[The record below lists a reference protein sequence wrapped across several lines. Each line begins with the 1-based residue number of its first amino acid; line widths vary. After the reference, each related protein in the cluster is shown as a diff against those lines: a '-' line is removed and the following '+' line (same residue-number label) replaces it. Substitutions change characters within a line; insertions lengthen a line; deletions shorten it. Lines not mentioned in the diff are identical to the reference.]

1 VSTGNSVTALAVE
14 TGAATAKR
22 ADLQPSCRPNQRWLW
37 LGYHLKQISMASTRT
52 LLLPLV
58 AIIIGTFMV
67 ILDTTVV
74 NVALPTLG
82 RVFATDLSVLQ
93 WVIGAYLLAQA
104 AVIPLSGWLSDRFGA
119 KRVYLTSLVLFTFG
133 SALCGFAQSGEML
146 IGTRV
151 LQGLGGGMLMPIG
164 MAVLYRLTPPDRRG
178 AVFGLFGLPVMVA
191 PALGPLLS
199 GYLLEFADWRLIF
212 LINVPIG
219 ALALLFGVR
228 ALPSIAAG
236 RAAGALDTLGIILG
250 PLAFVSLSFG
260 ISQSTQVGWTA
271 APTLAGI
278 GVGLLALLLFVWR
291 ELVTTDPVL
300 ELRVFASRDF
310 TLAILTQWAGFGAMF
325 GTFFL
330 VPLFLQQVRGYGS
343 FETGLFTLPQAVASG
358 VFMQVSGRAFD
369 RFGARPPVLLGTSLI
384 IGAMWLMSQLSG
396 STTGEDLRL
405 PLILMGAGMGS
416 MMMALN
422 THMLNTA
429 PRELVG
435 RVTSLTSAMQN
446 VVGSLAIATF
456 ATILQ
461 ARLPF
466 HISEAGIAAGG
477 QPSPAM
483 LADAAAFAF
492 GDVYRTALM
501 IVVVAWL
508 LVWTLRR
515 PQPAGAVIVGRRH
528 AENDQPRASVEREPL
543 LVGD

>member
-1 VSTGNSVTALAVE
+1 
-14 TGAATAKR
+14 
-22 ADLQPSCRPNQRWLW
+22 
-37 LGYHLKQISMASTRT
+37 MASARS

-82 RVFATDLSVLQ
+82 RVFATDIGLLQ
-93 WVIGAYLLAQA
+93 WVIGAYMLAQA
-104 AVIPLSGWLSDRFGA
+104 AVIPLSGWISDRFGA
-119 KRVYLTSLVLFTFG
+119 KRVYLTSLVLFTLG
-133 SALCGFAQSGEML
+133 SALCGLAQSGEML
-146 IGTRV
+146 IGTRI

-164 MAVLYRLTPPDRRG
+164 MAVLFRLTPPERRG
-178 AVFGLFGLPVMVA
+178 QIFGLFGLPLMVA

-219 ALALLFGVR
+219 VVALLF
-228 ALPSIAAG
+228 ALRTLPNISAG
-236 RAAGALDTLGIILG
+236 RAAGALDTLGVILG

-278 GVGLLALLLFVWR
+278 CVGLIALVLFIWR
-291 ELVTTDPVL
+291 ELAAADPVL
-300 ELRVFASRDF
+300 ELRVFRSRDF

-325 GTFFL
+325 GSFFL

-343 FETGLFTLPQAVASG
+343 FETGLFTLPQAVASAI
-358 VFMQVSGRAFD
+358 FMQISGRAFD
-369 RFGARPPVLLGTSLI
+369 RFGAKPPVLLGVSLI
-384 IGAMWLMSQLSG
+384 VAAMWLMSQLSG
-396 STTGEDLRL
+396 ATTGEDLRL

-422 THMLNTA
+422 THMLSTA

-435 RVTSLTSAMQN
+435 RVTSLTSALQN

-461 ARLPF
+461 ARLPV
-466 HISEAGIAAGG
+466 HLAEATAAAGG
-477 QPSPAM
+477 QPSAAM
-483 LADAAAFAF
+483 LTDAAAFAF
-492 GDVYRTALM
+492 GDVYRTAL
-501 IVVVAWL
+501 VVASVAWL

-515 PQPAGAVIVGRRH
+515 VQPAGGPSGPDADQASHSRESEVRRM
-528 AENDQPRASVEREPL
+528 REPV
-543 LVGD
+543 LVGE

>member
-1 VSTGNSVTALAVE
+1 
-14 TGAATAKR
+14 
-22 ADLQPSCRPNQRWLW
+22 
-37 LGYHLKQISMASTRT
+37 MASARS
-52 LLLPLV
+52 LFLPLV

-82 RVFATDLSVLQ
+82 RVFATDISLLQ

-104 AVIPLSGWLSDRFGA
+104 AVIPLSGWISDRFGA
-119 KRVYLTSLVLFTFG
+119 KRVYLISLVLFTLG
-133 SALCGFAQSGEML
+133 SALCGLAQSGEML

-164 MAVLYRLTPPDRRG
+164 MAVLYRLTPPERRG
-178 AVFGLFGLPVMVA
+178 AIFGLFGLPLMVA

-199 GYLLEFADWRLIF
+199 GYLLEFADWRFIF

-219 ALALLFGVR
+219 AVALLF
-228 ALPSIAAG
+228 ALRTLPNIPAG
-236 RAAGALDTLGIILG
+236 RVAGALDTLGVILG

-271 APTLAGI
+271 TPTLAGI
-278 GVGLLALLLFVWR
+278 GVGLVALVLFIWR
-291 ELVTTDPVL
+291 ELAATDPVL
-300 ELRVFASRDF
+300 ELRVFRSRDF

-325 GTFFL
+325 GSFFL

-343 FETGLFTLPQAVASG
+343 FETGLFTLPQAVASAI
-358 VFMQVSGRAFD
+358 FMQISGRAFD
-369 RFGARPPVLLGTSLI
+369 RFGVKPPVVLGVSLI
-384 IGAMWLMSQLSG
+384 VGAMWLMSRLSG
-396 STTGEDLRL
+396 TTTGEDLRL

-435 RVTSLTSAMQN
+435 RVTSLTSALQN

-461 ARLPF
+461 ARLPV
-466 HISEAGIAAGG
+466 HLAEASGAAGG

-483 LADAAAFAF
+483 LTDAAAFAF
-492 GDVYRTALM
+492 GDVYRTALA
-501 IVVVAWL
+501 VACVAWL
-508 LVWTLRR
+508 LIWTLRR
-515 PQPAGAVIVGRRH
+515 IEPSHGGPPASSQARGV
-528 AENDQPRASVEREPL
+528 REPA
-543 LVGD
+543 LVAD